1 MDVGQSQLRGHLQ
14 RRLTNRL
21 GDLVELERQAHVT
34 ELGQYLINGI
44 QERIREGH
52 IDEEY
57 VTEHTAKMLGDLREV
72 FRMNIEPWTRELVD
86 ALTENLPFDKD
97 VALTFRPAD
106 H

>member
-14 RRLTNRL
+14 RRLVNRL
-21 GDLVELERQAHVT
+21 GGLVELERQAHVT

-52 IDEEY
+52 INEEY
-57 VTEHTAKMLGDLREV
+57 VTEHTAKMLGDLREI
-72 FRMNIEPWTRELVD
+72 FRMNNEPWTRELVD
-86 ALTENLPFDKD
+86 VLTETLSFDKD
-97 VALTFRPAD
+97 VARTFRPAD

>member
-14 RRLTNRL
+14 RRLANRL

-44 QERIREGH
+44 QERISEGH

-57 VTEHTAKMLGDLREV
+57 VAQHTAKMLGELREI
-72 FRMNIEPWTRELVD
+72 FRMNNEPWTRELVD
-86 ALTENLPFDKD
+86 ALTEKLPFDKD